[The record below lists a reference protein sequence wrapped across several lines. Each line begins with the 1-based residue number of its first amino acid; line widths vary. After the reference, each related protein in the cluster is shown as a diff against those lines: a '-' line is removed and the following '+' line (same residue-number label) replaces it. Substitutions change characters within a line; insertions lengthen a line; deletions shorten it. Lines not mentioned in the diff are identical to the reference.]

1 METEAGPTNPIG
13 HAAAPAGLVSSG
25 RSSRKKSH
33 SRDRSRLK
41 GHDKDKEKEKDKDK
55 EKEKDRDKDKEKEKE
70 KDRDRDMGR
79 AKAKR
84 SDKQGFPLQSS
95 FGVSYPRVSRHP
107 RPRTASLVHLPFF
120 FAVKRLDTPTHS
132 RVFV

>member
-84 SDKQGFPLQSS
+84 SDKQGDSGS
-95 FGVSYPRVSRHP
+95 IRASDTC
-107 RPRTASLVHLPFF
+107 RTGQGSTPAGAAAITDEVLK
-120 FAVKRLDTPTHS
+120 AKKRKDEEA
-132 RVFV
+132 